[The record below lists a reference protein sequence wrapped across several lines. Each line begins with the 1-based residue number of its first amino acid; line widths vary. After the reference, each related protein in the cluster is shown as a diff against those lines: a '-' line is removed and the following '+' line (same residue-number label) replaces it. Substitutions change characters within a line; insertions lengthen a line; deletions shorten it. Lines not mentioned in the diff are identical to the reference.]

1 MTDKRTFK
9 SRFMVTLVLLTISA
23 ALTGQPRQYTP
34 AGIPIDYFPIL
45 PWDFHKPEISLKPVA
60 DCNFTLGGFVRSQD
74 VAHAAAQGL
83 KVIADADLG
92 IQGANSHR
100 RIWRGLSDA
109 EIDAKVKFLVETTG
123 KSEAVIGYFIMDE
136 PSVLDFPYLRKAV
149 DAVKKYAPGKLA
161 YINLFPNYATI
172 SSIDQMDSQ
181 LGTQSYEEYLERY
194 VKEVNPQFIS
204 YDNYMVQ
211 YSRDMTNKKRAVS
224 YYTNL
229 LAVREVALK
238 YNLPFWNIVSS
249 HQIRNYTTIPS
260 MANLL
265 LQAYTSLAAGCD
277 GITWY
282 QFQQNGYNYSPVD
295 KNQVKTSTWF
305 YLQEVNRQIAL
316 LGNFTKN
323 LKSTG
328 VYFALSDSALTLPPL
343 PGKIIYSVNC
353 EGNMM
358 VGEFEDQNGG
368 KYAMIVNLELGKSL
382 KFTLSTPTGMEKTEI
397 FSVSDDP
404 EITNRFS
411 RKELN
416 NHKNNYWL
424 TAGEGILLRISQE

>member
-1 MTDKRTFK
+1 MTDKRSFK
-9 SRFMVTLVLLTISA
+9 FRFMATLVMLTIYA
-23 ALTGQPRQYTP
+23 ALAGQTRQNVPTKP
-34 AGIPIDYFPIL
+34 NSSFPIL

-74 VAHAAAQGL
+74 VAHAVEHGL
-83 KVIADADLG
+83 KVIVDADLG
-92 IQGANSHR
+92 IQGSNKHR

-109 EIDAKVKFLVETTG
+109 EIDAKIKFLVGTTG

-172 SSIDQMDSQ
+172 SSIDQMNSQ

-211 YSRDMTNKKRAVS
+211 FSRDMTNTKRAMS

-229 LAVREVALK
+229 LAAREAAVK

-265 LQAYTSLAAGCD
+265 FQAYTSLAAGCD

-323 LKSTG
+323 LTSTG
-328 VYFALSDSALTLPPL
+328 VYFALSDSALTLPLL
-343 PGKIIYSVNC
+343 PGKIIHSIKCN
-353 EGNMM
+353 GNMM
-358 VGEFEDQNGG
+358 VGEFEDQNSRE
-368 KYAMIVNLELGKSL
+368 YAMIVNLELGRSIN
-382 KFTLSTPTGMEKTEI
+382 FTMSTQSGSEKTDL
-397 FSVSDDP
+397 FSVSDNHEMAD
-404 EITNRFS
+404 RFIS
-411 RKELN
+411 KELD
-416 NHKNNYWL
+416 NHKKSYWL
-424 TAGEGILLRISQE
+424 NAGEGILLRISQE